1 MKLSKSRF
9 FATGRHSPIFFCFW
23 KKKTHIH
30 VVLLNDATLFRNN
43 FSAMNLLVRLL
54 MFVVYKIHKQILN
67 PIRMHSFYLVPHLP
81 LLMPKMLQN
90 SLDLYFRPLSFLL
103 RLTWVENMWLPN
115 YLVFYRN
122 KYLHKVRD
130 PRTARS
136 GDRRVRL
143 GPRIS
148 NFSGPVTDFQN
159 YVRPAPV
166 RSQIFKLF
174 SPSWSEFWNRDP
186 WTAKLVRIM

>member
-9 FATGRHSPIFFCFW
+9 FATGRHSTIFFCFW

-67 PIRMHSFYLVPHLP
+67 PIPMHSFYLVPHLP
-81 LLMPKMLQN
+81 LLMPKMLKN

-136 GDRRVRL
+136 GDRSVRV
-143 GPRIS
+143 GPR
-148 NFSGPVTDFQN
+148 FSK
-159 YVRPAPV
+159 
-166 RSQIFKLF
+166 ICW
-174 SPSWSEFWNRDP
+174 SWFGSV
-186 WTAKLVRIM
+186 LVRGSLHKVIQGLHSLIFPPFC